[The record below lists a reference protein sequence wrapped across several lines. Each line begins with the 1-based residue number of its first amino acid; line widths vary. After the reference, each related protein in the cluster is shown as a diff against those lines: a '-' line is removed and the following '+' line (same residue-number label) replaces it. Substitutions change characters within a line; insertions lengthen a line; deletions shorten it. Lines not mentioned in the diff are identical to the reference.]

1 MIFEAPRKDFLNPL
15 PFFIIPLNDIW
26 NFFGNKK
33 KKSIILIRIC
43 FFLMQKVTKL
53 TVIIAF
59 FSPDSDKV
67 TPKKEKNGWKGGG

>member
-43 FFLMQKVTKL
+43 FFFNAK
-53 TVIIAF
+53 
-59 FSPDSDKV
+59 SY
-67 TPKKEKNGWKGGG
+67 